1 MIEFLS
7 DYPST
12 VNLVI
17 CIIVGFC
24 ILLGIECVNALR
36 VKSSPFFLVQVLGI
50 IGLLISIAIPI
61 GLCALNDEIHNYKQ
75 NRTCI
80 YINHKVTGLGERDEF
95 IK

>member
-24 ILLGIECVNALR
+24 ILLGIECVRALR
-36 VKSSPFFLVQVLGI
+36 VKSTLFKVLGI
-50 IGLLISIAIPI
+50 IGLLISIAVPV
-61 GLCALNDEIHNYKQ
+61 GLTALHDEIRNYKQ
-75 NRTCI
+75 SKVCI
-80 YINHKVTGLGERDEF
+80 YINNKIVDFGMKE
-95 IK
+95 

>member
-17 CIIVGFC
+17 CIVVGFC

-36 VKSSPFFLVQVLGI
+36 VKSSPFFLVQVLGV
-50 IGLLISIAIPI
+50 IGLLISIAVPV
-61 GLCALNDEIHNYKQ
+61 GLTTLHDEIHNYKQ
-75 NRTCI
+75 GKTCI
-80 YINHKVTGLGERDEF
+80 YINNKIVDFGVE
-95 IK
+95 K

>member
-7 DYPST
+7 DYLST

-75 NRTCI
+75 NKTCI
-80 YINHKVTGLGERDEF
+80 YINNKIVDFGVKE
-95 IK
+95 

>member
-17 CIIVGFC
+17 CIVVGFC

-36 VKSSPFFLVQVLGI
+36 VKSSPFFLVQVLGV
-50 IGLLISIAIPI
+50 IGLLISIAVPV
-61 GLCALNDEIHNYKQ
+61 GLTTLHDEIHNYKQ
-75 NRTCI
+75 SKTCI
-80 YINHKVTGLGERDEF
+80 YINNKIVDFGAKE
-95 IK
+95 

>member
-24 ILLGIECVNALR
+24 ILLGIECVSALR
-36 VKSSPFFLVQVLGI
+36 VKSTLFKVLGI
-50 IGLLISIAIPI
+50 IGLLISITIPA
-61 GLCALNDEIHNYKQ
+61 GLTALHDEINNYKQ
-75 NRTCI
+75 SKTCI
-80 YINHKVTGLGERDEF
+80 YINNKIVDFGAKE
-95 IK
+95 

>member
-24 ILLGIECVNALR
+24 ILLGIDCVKALR

-50 IGLLISIAIPI
+50 IGLLISIAVPV
-61 GLCALNDEIHNYKQ
+61 GLTALHDEINNYKQ
-75 NRTCI
+75 SKTCI
-80 YINHKVTGLGERDEF
+80 YINNKIVDFGAKE
-95 IK
+95 

>member
-24 ILLGIECVNALR
+24 ILLGIKCVNALR
-36 VKSSPFFLVQVLGI
+36 VKSTLFKVLGI
-50 IGLLISIAIPI
+50 IGLLISIAVPV
-61 GLCALNDEIHNYKQ
+61 GLTALHDEIHNYKQ
-75 NRTCI
+75 SKTCI
-80 YINHKVTGLGERDEF
+80 YINNKIVDFGMKE
-95 IK
+95 

>member
-24 ILLGIECVNALR
+24 ILLGIKCVSVLR
-36 VKSSPFFLVQVLGI
+36 VKSTLFKILGT
-50 IGLLISIAIPI
+50 IGLLISIAIPT
-61 GLCALNDEIHNYKQ
+61 GLTALHDEIHNYKQ
-75 NRTCI
+75 SKTCI
-80 YINHKVTGLGERDEF
+80 YINNKIVDFGAKE
-95 IK
+95 